1 MHHALAIH
9 QGGAKTMTP
18 LKNWAT
24 LSLIFG
30 VVGLVFT
37 FVFAYIAVDEWRAA
51 DSIVKE
57 ARLLHQLAPEM
68 SLGEALARGI
78 AAGQGVYIPTPADRA
93 AEKRK
98 SATIF
103 AVVAL
108 IVFISSWMSFVSA
121 ANITKADTIIGETFL
136 KCPLCFGNSIV
147 FDVKFGRFSDKV
159 FCRDCHAKWEFS
171 LNPLTQSL
179 TRLSIMDYGIALRP
193 EEKALVPITDD
204 PEHWHKW
211 ARERF
216 KQRQQLSQTPPT
228 LQGQEIF
235 CRFCGHRN
243 LPDANFCSACGR
255 ALRS

>member
-1 MHHALAIH
+1 
-9 QGGAKTMTP
+9 MTP

-24 LSLIFG
+24 VNLIFG
-30 VVGLVFT
+30 VIGLVFALI
-37 FVFAYIAVDEWRAA
+37 FANIALGEWRAA

-57 ARLLHQLAPEM
+57 ARLLHQLAPGM

-98 SATIF
+98 SAAIF
-103 AVVAL
+103 AVIAL
-108 IVFISSWMSFVSA
+108 VVFISSLMSFAGA

-136 KCPLCFGNSIV
+136 RCPLCFGSNILI
-147 FDVKFGRFSDKV
+147 DVKFGRLKDKV
-159 FCRDCHAKWEFS
+159 LCRDCHAQWEFYLSFGS
-171 LNPLTQSL
+171 LA
-179 TRLSIMDYGIALRP
+179 RLSITDYGIALRA
-193 EEKALVPITDD
+193 EEKALVPTTDD

-216 KQRQQLSQTPPT
+216 KQRQQLNQTPPT
-228 LQGQEIF
+228 LQGQAIF

-243 LPDANFCSACGR
+243 LPDAKFCSACGKELR
-255 ALRS
+255 A